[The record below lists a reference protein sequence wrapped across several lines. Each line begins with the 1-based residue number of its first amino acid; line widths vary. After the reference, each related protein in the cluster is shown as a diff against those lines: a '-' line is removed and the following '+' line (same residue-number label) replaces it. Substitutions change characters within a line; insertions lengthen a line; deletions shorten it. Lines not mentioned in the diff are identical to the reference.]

1 MLWKKWATA
10 PLPHTPPA
18 PQFRDD
24 FRKQVQLRP
33 TKNLRSTHSAVCLT
47 SSRLDL
53 ARKIYAPNGPSA
65 ARWLRP
71 HGDRYLPWS
80 IGLNLKRLM
89 ASEHGIDLG
98 PLESGVSRRVLHRD
112 RRVRLAA
119 EPILSALT
127 ELETNCTAS
136 DGGLVLIG
144 RRDLRSSNSWMHNIE
159 ALVSGRERCVL
170 LVHPDDAERAGV
182 RDGET
187 AILESRIYRGLVPV
201 HVTDEMMQGVVSLP
215 HGWGHR
221 DVRRWQK
228 VAAARAGVSVNDWT
242 DDGDVEVVVGQSIL
256 NGIPV
261 QLKPMVFAFADPH
274 QALPLHN
281 HPPSG

>member
-1 MLWKKWATA
+1 MPPMAH
-10 PLPHTPPA
+10 LP
-18 PQFRDD
+18 RDG
-24 FRKQVQLRP
+24 F
-33 TKNLRSTHSAVCLT
+33 
-47 SSRLDL
+47 
-53 ARKIYAPNGPSA
+53 G
-65 ARWLRP
+65 P

-144 RRDLRSSNSWMHNIE
+144 RRDLRSSNSWLHNIE

-170 LVHPDDAERAGV
+170 LVR
-182 RDGET
+182 RRET
-187 AILESRIYRGLVPV
+187 E
-201 HVTDEMMQGVVSLP
+201 
-215 HGWGHR
+215 
-221 DVRRWQK
+221 
-228 VAAARAGVSVNDWT
+228 
-242 DDGDVEVVVGQSIL
+242 
-256 NGIPV
+256 PV
-261 QLKPMVFAFADPH
+261 QAKDGAWCVCTRPAPCLRRTWGFLIFQKLKFLRANEGGRSATPSRQRFD
-274 QALPLHN
+274 
-281 HPPSG
+281 HPPPVFRRSTPEGSNFQAELSALKKECEVQSGAGSP